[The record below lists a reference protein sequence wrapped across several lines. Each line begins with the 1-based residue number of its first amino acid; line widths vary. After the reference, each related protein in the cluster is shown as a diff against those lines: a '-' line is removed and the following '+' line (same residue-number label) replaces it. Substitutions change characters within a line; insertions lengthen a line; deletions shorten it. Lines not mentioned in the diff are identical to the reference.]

1 MANTSK
7 NMEPYSKNEQII
19 QLKTNSR
26 KKQGVGKDN
35 YLGVFLETPVNKCL
49 KITGTKIIF
58 LEKSL
63 TNTYEIVH
71 FQITRLKHE
80 MFHDFAYFLEK
91 PILSDSSEWLLRDDR
106 LHLLVNQPNALQ

>member
-7 NMEPYSKNEQII
+7 NMESYPKNEQII

-49 KITGTKIIF
+49 KITDKNYIFRKI
-58 LEKSL
+58 LDKYL
-63 TNTYEIVH
+63 
-71 FQITRLKHE
+71 
-80 MFHDFAYFLEK
+80 
-91 PILSDSSEWLLRDDR
+91 
-106 LHLLVNQPNALQ
+106 